1 MKNQIITK
9 PSKTFEDLEVWQ
21 KARALTLQIYKLTKK
36 FPPEERYGLV
46 PQMCR
51 AVISVS
57 SNIAEGFARQ
67 QTKDKEHFYVMASG
81 SLSELLSQLVVSSDL
96 GYISSEELDRARE
109 MLISNRQYLLA
120 LLRTHRS

>member
-1 MKNQIITK
+1 MKT
-9 PSKTFEDLEVWQ
+9 STTGSSRTFEDLEVWQ
-21 KARALTLQIYKLTKK
+21 KARGLTLQIYKLTKK

-46 PQMCR
+46 PQMRR

-81 SLSELLSQLVVSSDL
+81 SLSELLS
-96 GYISSEELDRARE
+96 
-109 MLISNRQYLLA
+109 
-120 LLRTHRS
+120 